1 MSSNKGVFDKEKLL
15 SGRPDGLHKG
25 SGAASTRSGGGGSE
39 VDIEGIIEKSGCSVP
54 YFALEECL
62 GLHDRDWRKC
72 QDEVR
77 ALRVCNQAQQEMNV
91 KKNDKA

>member
-1 MSSNKGVFDKEKLL
+1 MSSSSGVFDKEKLL

-25 SGAASTRSGGGGSE
+25 SGGSRGTSE

-62 GLHDRDWRKC
+62 GLHDREWRKC

-77 ALRVCNQAQQEMNV
+77 ALRACNQQRMNV
-91 KKNDKA
+91 KKDNAS